1 MLENIKIGVQ
11 VSSDGTLPK
20 VEKEAS
26 GVHEQLAKAASSSDK
41 LNNSLKASK
50 SLQMAAAK
58 KQPEM
63 SGQEYGKAR
72 SLTGASGA
80 SARDFADQSRGLG
93 GLVRLYATYAAN
105 LFAVSAAFSALK
117 TAMDTTNM
125 IRGMDQLGAI
135 SGVAIG
141 TLSKNLVTATDGALS
156 LREAAQATTKI
167 ISSGID
173 SSAIEKIGKV
183 AKGASQALGIDMQDA
198 VSRLTRG
205 ITKLEPELLDELGIF
220 VKIDDVVAKYA
231 TSVGKSATALTDFER
246 RQAFANAV
254 LEQGQKKFGDIKL
267 ETNPYDKLLASVK
280 DLGQNILEVVN
291 KALVPFLNVLS
302 SSPTALFAV
311 VASLATMLVK
321 QAIPA
326 IGQFRQGLQEA
337 EVSAA
342 AFAKQKAGDAVVAR
356 AKQMKAIEQMIE
368 QEADLQIEKTDAT
381 AKKIEEIQAKS
392 KQKAGSAAMGLLDAP
407 AQERSKQMYA
417 AAEAEAAAID
427 QQVKSIDKRTK
438 AGKAQVAILLEEKE
452 AITQA
457 VQVSKASQAAE
468 EALEAKKKI
477 HREELEKDPKRFGAI
492 GVAQANA
499 AQAEAA
505 ANRTRII
512 SNAGVTGSLVG
523 VRAAYTELKA
533 EFAAQGKSMW
543 SAPFTAI
550 GAGAAAV
557 TGRLSALLG
566 SLGPYMMAL
575 QIAVA
580 VGTAL
585 NAVFSKNSEQAA
597 KFNGSLD
604 SLSKAIQTAGD
615 NAAYF
620 IKQDW
625 DAALPL
631 AVVTSRATA
640 LKELSTAITNVAKDF
655 DLVASKRGMWDGF
668 WNGVFAV
675 TPFAKSDKQSAAK
688 KLSEGIEESIS
699 LVPYG
704 PLRKEYEEKVK
715 KILNISGGMTSQN
728 IEFKFKTMG
737 EKEAIAAG
745 KAVALVT
752 EEVANKQKAGAQAA
766 ADVDNAFKD
775 TTTAYQELARSLS
788 NTSPLESFANKLLSI
803 SATLT
808 DSLKSPE
815 EAFASLTKL
824 LSEPKKMALLGPES
838 FAALQASKAEIVD
851 ISKEIKKLE
860 AEAEDLDKKKKQM
873 PEATIAGSAMDTAKQ
888 RIDAQIK
895 EADDKLLKLRST
907 GAEIASKIYNSVNV
921 EAFKTAGKIFA
932 AEMNAANAQAGLTI
946 RKAYSSLFTGQAAIN
961 EQASVAKEDLAIKRN
976 LILITADLIKSNFL
990 LINSNKEKLVEDKKS
1005 AAQKTL
1011 ETEAGRP
1018 GAAAEKARSEATA
1031 YLESGYSSEM
1041 RPILAEKRVLTA
1053 KQPGQ
1058 QAQAEYTAME
1068 AGQRQALQPF
1078 LDAIRASQAQLVAL
1092 GAADKSIDIDKNLKT
1107 SAELLKQSINRKT
1120 LEQSI
1125 NESVL
1130 KRIDAEESVGI
1141 YQSAQYIQ
1149 QKIALENQSELNK
1162 QKIKESEVIGR
1173 INVLAEQTL
1182 EAQNRGDKNLV
1193 KSLTT
1198 QTEQEESLLS
1208 QLKLTAQ
1215 KDSFLKEQSDQLRVI
1230 KALGQEQ
1237 EERDTSRLAKTV
1249 ELNSEADAEA
1259 KRKKLAGD
1267 QQLSNLVALDKVTE
1281 RTRINRQ
1288 RILDL
1293 TANEANKQDKL
1304 NQLSVEQERSLLK
1317 IQYAEN
1323 SIKSFKESQRESLV
1337 KQLNLALN
1345 IAETVGKQQAEG
1357 YKKAETIKDPK
1368 ERMAEFDR
1376 VKSLFNA
1383 DAARAQVTVL
1393 NAALSSLDTGFKETE
1408 NRFKAQRAEQ
1418 LALYAIRAGIIKD
1431 DAKADADRIISAEEL
1446 AIKLEDQVQ
1455 KARRFAEYID
1465 ASKNLGESLKD
1476 TFSLFG
1482 ESLTK
1487 IGENLAGVVTNLAAQ
1502 REEEKK
1508 YNEDRILAVE
1518 RLAQAKKDDPK
1529 SKDALEAQQ
1538 KIDKLDEDNTRREIS
1553 RDAQLFNSS
1562 KKLFKEKTAAY
1573 KILDN
1578 MEKAMRIASLVM
1590 DTKAFF
1596 VKMGLLKAEVATSG
1610 VAESAMLAQKA
1621 TATAAGVATDAP
1633 GILSSFAKMGPVGY
1647 AIGAALV
1654 ASLLAMV
1661 GGGSGKAP
1669 VMITSEQRQETQGT
1683 AMGYNSEGAKV
1694 QVRRGVFGDTDA
1706 KSESIANSLE
1716 IIKNNS
1722 IDGLAYD
1729 NKMLNALENLNE
1741 ALNSAAKGLFGVK
1754 GLRAGS
1760 LSGIAEGENT
1770 GGGLFGIG
1778 GLFSSST
1785 SKSIIDSGLQLK
1797 GTFYDLAKGVR
1808 GTINTFETVSTT
1820 VKKSGFFGIGGST
1833 RTSVATEFK
1842 DLYGIDPKSFEA
1854 LTNTFNY
1861 AADLL
1866 YSTAE
1871 TAGVASD
1878 AVTSALK
1885 SISVDEMASLR
1896 GLTGEDF
1903 TKELSAVIGSVLDD
1917 ASYVIFTSFEKY
1929 ANFGEGMLETVI
1941 RVVDTNIK
1949 IDQALKNMGV
1959 AFDVSKDYTET
1970 ISGVTTFFGITIGK
1984 WSETIGQTSRD
1995 ITEALAESAGGLD
2008 KFLEQAQNFR
2018 ENFLTEAE
2026 QLAPIQKA
2034 VTTEMARLGFAST
2047 DTRDE
2052 FKLLVQGL
2060 DLSTKSGRDNY
2071 QALMNVQ
2078 EGFIAVTA
2086 AAVKEAEQR
2095 KTLDKKLA
2103 QVSAT
2108 KEALREMELEGL
2120 FEGNREL
2127 QREIWLKEDQVA
2139 ATKAL
2144 QTSLQNTTKTIKS
2157 QITSLSDYKTAMQ
2170 SGANS
2175 TLTATQQYTLAKTEV
2190 DALTSTI
2197 SKSANTPEEV
2207 EARSTAISKLT
2218 SATDKWLSLSRSLY
2232 ASGSQYTVDF
2242 NSVMGIIAT
2251 VGTSLENQLTDAERQ
2266 LTALETSNT
2275 YLEVISTSSKTTAS
2289 LLETYLNL
2297 GGKPLTT
2304 PGFAV
2309 GTNYVPNDMMA
2320 QIHKGE
2326 RIIPVADNFKLMTR
2340 LTDTDNYTRD
2350 MCVQIRE
2357 LNQKITS
2364 LERTVADG
2372 AIMNA
2377 QATDRNTQQV
2387 TQAVT
2392 DGSDKTIQVSRIQ
2405 NRAIIK

>member
-63 SGQEYGKAR
+63 TGQEYGKAR

-117 TAMDTTNM
+117 TSMDTTNM
-125 IRGMDQLGAI
+125 VRGMDQLGAI

-141 TLSKNLVTATDGALS
+141 TLSKNLVAATDGALS

-342 AFAKQKAGDAVVAR
+342 AFAKQKAGDAIVAR

-368 QEADLQIEKTDAT
+368 QEADLQIEKTDAA
-381 AKKIEEIQAKS
+381 AKKVAEIQTKS
-392 KQKAGSAAMGLLDAP
+392 QQKAGSAAMGLLDAP
-407 AQERSKQMYA
+407 AQERTKEMYA
-417 AAEAEAAAID
+417 AAQAQAEAID

-438 AGKAQVAILLEEKE
+438 AGKAQVAILLEEKD

-477 HREELEKDPKRFGAI
+477 HREELEKDPKRFGAV

-533 EFAAQGKSMW
+533 EFAAQGKTMW

-668 WNGVFAV
+668 WNGVFAI
-675 TPFAKSDKQSAAK
+675 TPFAKSDKQAAAK

-752 EEVANKQKAGAQAA
+752 EQVANKQKAGAQAA

-775 TTTAYQELARSLS
+775 TTIAYQELARSLS
-788 NTSPLESFANKLLSI
+788 NISPLESFANKLLSI
-803 SATLT
+803 SATLA

-860 AEAEDLDKKKKQM
+860 AEAEELDKKKKQL

-1005 AAQKTL
+1005 EAQKTL
-1011 ETEAGRP
+1011 TAQTGIP
-1018 GAAAEKARSEATA
+1018 GTAAEKLRAESTA
-1031 YLESGYSSEM
+1031 YLESGYSSEI

-1078 LDAIRASQAQLVAL
+1078 LDAIRASEKQLVAL
-1092 GAADKSIDIDKNLKT
+1092 GAADKSIDIDKELKT
-1107 SAELLKQSINRKT
+1107 KQ
-1120 LEQSI
+1120 
-1125 NESVL
+1125 ESVRLSIIQKNYEVQVNELAL
-1130 KRIDAEESVGI
+1130 KRRDILDQLVGKTTEQTVKERI
-1141 YQSAQYIQ
+1141 SLEN
-1149 QKIALENQSELNK
+1149 ALEANK
-1162 QKIKESEVIGR
+1162 QKAKEMDLEGR
-1173 INVLAEQTL
+1173 IAASQSVMEKSDFNKQPKAFKENIQTQLAQDQTSL
-1182 EAQNRGDKNLV
+1182 ADIKAASERE
-1193 KSLTT
+1193 KSLKA
-1198 QTEQEESLLS
+1198 E
-1208 QLKLTAQ
+1208 A
-1215 KDSFLKEQSDQLRVI
+1215 DQLRVI
-1230 KALGQEQ
+1230 DAIYKQRLESIDKAAQASKDDADKKQSDTAIAKTAREQ
-1237 EERDTSRLAKTV
+1237 E
-1249 ELNSEADAEA
+1249 
-1259 KRKKLAGD
+1259 
-1267 QQLSNLVALDKVTE
+1267 LSSLVALDVITE
-1281 RTRINRQ
+1281 RTRISRQ
-1288 RILDL
+1288 LDIDL
-1293 TANEANKQDKL
+1293 LSIKNDKEQKTTELQIEQDK
-1304 NQLSVEQERSLLK
+1304 QLGE
-1317 IQYAEN
+1317 
-1323 SIKSFKESQRESLV
+1323 
-1337 KQLNLALN
+1337 
-1345 IAETVGKQQAEG
+1345 IAA
-1357 YKKAETIKDPK
+1357 KKAFINSFTS
-1368 ERMAEFDR
+1368 AE
-1376 VKSLFNA
+1376 VVTEQAKI
-1383 DAARAQVTVL
+1383 DALTKQANLVY
-1393 NAALSSLDTGFKETE
+1393 
-1408 NRFKAQRAEQ
+1408 KA
-1418 LALYAIRAGIIKD
+1418 ID
-1431 DAKADADRIISAEEL
+1431 DAKASNMTEEEFLNFRSEKGKEALDILRQQVAIDNGIVKLKTDQAAGLAYQNKEETRVNTSYATRQNIIDAAALAQDKQITKAAAL
-1446 AIKLEDQVQ
+1446 AIIIDQQNQKLADQNAYLDSA
-1455 KARRFAEYID
+1455 KNISETLNSTFA
-1465 ASKNLGESLKD
+1465 
-1476 TFSLFG
+1476 LFG
-1482 ESLTK
+1482 ESMAK
-1487 IGENLAGVVTNLAAQ
+1487 AGEGLAGLINGFAQ
-1502 REEEKK
+1502 A
-1508 YNEDRILAVE
+1508 AVE
-1518 RLAQAKKDDPK
+1518 AEKYGEAR
-1529 SKDALEAQQ
+1529 SKAQQ
-1538 KIDKLDEDNTRREIS
+1538 KVDNAVGDKDKFQAQKDLDKLDEDNSKRETA
-1553 RDAQLFNSS
+1553 RDIQMVSS
-1562 KKLFKEKTAAY
+1562 TKKLFKEKTVAY
-1573 KILDN
+1573 KLLAAT
-1578 MEKAMRIASLVM
+1578 EKAMHVATLFMEAKSFAL
-1590 DTKAFF
+1590 
-1596 VKMGLLKAEVATSG
+1596 KMGWLTAEVGATIAADGAIVGSK
-1610 VAESAMLAQKA
+1610 VA
-1621 TATAAGVATDAP
+1621 TAPAKVAADVPA
-1633 GILSSFAKMGPVGY
+1633 ILSSFASMGPVGY

-1654 ASLLAMV
+1654 ATLLSMV
-1661 GGGSGKAP
+1661 GGGGGKAAFVP
-1669 VMITSEQRQETQGT
+1669 TSEQRRETQGT

-1716 IIKNNS
+1716 IIKDNS

-1729 NKMLNALENLNE
+1729 NKMLNALNNLNE

-1760 LSGIAEGENT
+1760 LSGAVEGTNT
-1770 GGGLFGIG
+1770 SGGFLGIG
-1778 GLFSSST
+1778 GLFSKST
-1785 SKSIIDSGLQLK
+1785 TKSIIDSGLQLK

-1808 GTINTFETVSTT
+1808 GTINTFETISTT
-1820 VKKSGFFGIGGST
+1820 VKNSGFLGIGGST
-1833 RTSVATEFK
+1833 RTSVSTQFK

-1854 LTNTFNY
+1854 LSNTFNY

-1885 SISVDEMASLR
+1885 SLSVDEMATLR

-1903 TKELSAVIGSVLDD
+1903 AKELSAVIGSVLDD
-1917 ASYVIFTSFEKY
+1917 ASYVIFASFEKY
-1929 ANFGEGMLETVI
+1929 AKFGEGMLETVI

-1984 WSETIGQTSRD
+1984 WSETIGQTSKD
-1995 ITEALAESAGGLD
+1995 ITEALADSAGGLD

-2034 VTTEMARLGFAST
+2034 VITEMARLGFAST

-2120 FEGNREL
+2120 FESNREL

-2326 RIIPVADNFKLMTR
+2326 RIIPVADNFKLISR

-2377 QATDRNTQQV
+2377 QATDRNTEQV